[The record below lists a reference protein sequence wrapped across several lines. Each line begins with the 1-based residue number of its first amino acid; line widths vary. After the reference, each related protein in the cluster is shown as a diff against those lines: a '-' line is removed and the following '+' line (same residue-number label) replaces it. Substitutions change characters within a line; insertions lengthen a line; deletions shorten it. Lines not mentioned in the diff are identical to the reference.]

1 MIYLVGKQRFK
12 GVKNL
17 ILNEIKLCEFS
28 VDLRDFDALIITSK
42 NALLA
47 LQKNSQSVLDFSVAV
62 YAVGEKSAKMA
73 KNLGFTNIKTS
84 PKAYGKDLFEA
95 FKNEL
100 KGKKCLYLRA
110 KKIASNLDELLL
122 NAGVNLTQIIAYE
135 NVPKPVPQGFE
146 PKHPAVFIFTAPSSV
161 KNFLAHFS
169 LDKNDKC
176 VAIGQSTASALRD
189 FLEQNFCDKKV
200 LKSENLSEFST
211 ENLSLKNA
219 TNSEFATANLAK
231 NSQNSPNST
240 QNLPQIFV
248 PQTQS
253 IKACVELA
261 RVLV

>member
-17 ILNEIKLCEFS
+17 ILSEIKLCEFS

-47 LQKNSQSVLDFSVAV
+47 LKSSQSVLDFSVAV

-73 KNLGFTNIKTS
+73 QNLGFLNVKIP

-122 NAGVNLTQIIAYE
+122 NEGVNLTQIIAYE
-135 NVPKPVPQGFE
+135 NAPKPISQGF
-146 PKHPAVFIFTAPSSV
+146 KLKRPAVFIFTAPSSV

-189 FLEQNFCDKKV
+189 ILGCNFDDKKD
-200 LKSENLSEFST
+200 LKSENLSEFSV

-231 NSQNSPNST
+231 NSQNSPNLT
-240 QNLPQIFV
+240 QNSPQIFV

-261 RVLV
+261 RALAV

>member
-1 MIYLVGKQRFK
+1 MIYLVGKQKFK

-17 ILNEIKLCEFS
+17 ILSEIKLCEFS

-47 LQKNSQSVLDFSVAV
+47 LQKSSQSVLDFSVAV

-73 KNLGFTNIKTS
+73 QNLGFTNVKTP
-84 PKAYGKDLFEA
+84 PKAYGKDLFKA

-122 NAGVNLTQIIAYE
+122 NEGVNLTQIIAYK
-135 NVPKPVPQGFE
+135 NVPKPISQGF
-146 PKHPAVFIFTAPSSV
+146 KLKRPAVFIFTAPSSV
-161 KNFLAHFS
+161 KNFLTHFS

-176 VAIGQSTASALRD
+176 VAIGQSTASALREI
-189 FLEQNFCDKKV
+189 LGCNFDDKKD

-211 ENLSLKNA
+211 KNLSLKNT

-231 NSQNSPNST
+231 NSQNSPNLT

>member
-17 ILNEIKLCEFS
+17 VLSEIKLCEFS

-47 LQKNSQSVLDFSVAV
+47 LEKSQKSSQSVLDFSVAV

-73 KNLGFTNIKTS
+73 QNLGFLNVKTP
-84 PKAYGKDLFEA
+84 PKAYGKDLFKA

-122 NAGVNLTQIIAYE
+122 NEGVNLTQIIAYK
-135 NVPKPVPQGFE
+135 NVPKPISQGFKL
-146 PKHPAVFIFTAPSSV
+146 KHPAVFIFTAPSSV

-176 VAIGQSTASALRD
+176 VAIGQSTASALREILGRNFD
-189 FLEQNFCDKKV
+189 DKKDLNNKAITQNFSK
-200 LKSENLSEFST
+200 
-211 ENLSLKNA
+211 
-219 TNSEFATANLAK
+219 
-231 NSQNSPNST
+231 
-240 QNLPQIFV
+240 NLPQIFV

-261 RVLV
+261 KTLL